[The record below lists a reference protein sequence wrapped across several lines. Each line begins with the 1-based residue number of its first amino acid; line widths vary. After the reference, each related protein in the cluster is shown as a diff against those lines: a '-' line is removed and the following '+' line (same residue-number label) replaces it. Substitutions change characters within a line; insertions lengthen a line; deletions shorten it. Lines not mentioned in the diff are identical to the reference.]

1 MRKNINEVVQRV
13 EKIDRMEEGA
23 ELINRRDECQR
34 EDDRR
39 FQEVQ
44 VGCEEAE
51 LCGMRWWDRSR
62 IDAVEEVRSSRCT
75 GHVRRHRFVL

>member
-23 ELINRRDECQR
+23 ELSNRRDECQR

-62 IDAVEEVRSSRCT
+62 IDAVEEVRSSGCT

>member
-13 EKIDRMEEGA
+13 EKIDRMGEDA
-23 ELINRRDECQR
+23 ELSDRRDERQR

-44 VGCEEAE
+44 VGREEAE
-51 LCGMRWWDRSR
+51 LRGMRWW
-62 IDAVEEVRSSRCT
+62 VR
-75 GHVRRHRFVL
+75 